1 MFRTRV
7 LLPSFFMIILVLSMQ
22 YSGAQKVPG
31 KIEVPNLPP
40 SAIDENGEEPEVQ
53 GEEPEVQGEDE
64 GPTDKGGQPEVQGQD
79 DLTTKD
85 DETES
90 EEQPEP
96 TDPRKGVEGGLDIAN
111 TTQQTLPPAFK
122 IKITFDAVRYYDK
135 YLSLEELDQSRSP
148 QCVWWDMG
156 VYVQGKLVR
165 LHNIDKPLKV
175 CGTNY
180 IFLKDAQPIVVEIP
194 GESVQSIKDLQP
206 LSIFTAGSH
215 ISAFSN
221 GTAWGTYPWPYSW
234 PNPMPADLPEVRKI
248 LADKGSY
255 ADAHEQIGKIQKQ
268 VSNGCREWSG
278 YSSTGCV
285 VFRDA
290 KICPWKW
297 VNRSLATFNGLY
309 WPPAYGKTMPA
320 NSLENPEWMQINS
333 CRTSNPS
340 SGFCLQ
346 FTIECPSCP
355 AARVH

>member
-1 MFRTRV
+1 
-7 LLPSFFMIILVLSMQ
+7 MQ

-53 GEEPEVQGEDE
+53 GEEPEVQGEEPEPQKEEPPVVGE
-64 GPTDKGGQPEVQGQD
+64 GEPEVQGE
-79 DLTTKD
+79 
-85 DETES
+85 DETEP
-90 EEQPEP
+90 EEQTTG
-96 TDPRKGVEGGLDIAN
+96 TDPRKGVQGGLDIAN

-135 YLSLEELDQSRSP
+135 YLSLEDLDESRP
-148 QCVWWDMG
+148 PDCVWWDMG

-165 LHNIDKPLKV
+165 LHDIDKPLKV

-180 IFLKDAQPIVVEIP
+180 IFLKDAPQTIVEIP

-215 ISAFSN
+215 ISACSN

-268 VSNGCREWSG
+268 VSNGCTEWSG
-278 YSSTGCV
+278 YSKTGCV
-285 VFRDA
+285 VFRGA
-290 KICPWKW
+290 LACPWKW
-297 VNRSLATFNGLY
+297 LNRSLATFNQLF
-309 WPPAYGKTMPA
+309 WPPAYGKAMPA
-320 NSLENPEWMQINS
+320 NTLENENPEWVQIDS
-333 CRTSNPS
+333 CRTSNPAH
-340 SGFCLQ
+340 GFCLQ